1 MDHSRQPAS
10 EPPSS
15 SLEVSFPVRAFGYGT
30 GRYRAFLEAIVDG
43 LMEYE
48 ARKGASG
55 HAPLPLPAA

>member
-15 SLEVSFPVRAFGYGT
+15 SAEVSFPARAFGYGT
-30 GRYRAFLEAIVDG
+30 SRYRAFLEAIVDG
-43 LMEYE
+43 LMQYE